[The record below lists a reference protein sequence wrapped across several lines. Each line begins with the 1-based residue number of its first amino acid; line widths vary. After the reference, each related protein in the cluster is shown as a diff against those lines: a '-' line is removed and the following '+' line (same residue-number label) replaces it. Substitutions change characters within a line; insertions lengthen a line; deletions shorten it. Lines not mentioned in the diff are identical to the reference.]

1 MSPMAK
7 YQTSF
12 DALGSAL
19 YRAGEPTLDLFAK
32 IISGACTRIPLLA
45 KAEAFDRL
53 MHLAKIGAWTE
64 AAFLLI
70 ALELPLW
77 RVRRLVYEDGEWL
90 CSLSNQPNLP
100 IALDDCVEATHEVLP
115 IAMFCAFVE
124 ARRRR
129 NAVHEIVSTVS
140 QTHQPWPEQ
149 SCAARTIG
157 DGNLE
162 VRFSNAHRTA
172 ATAT

>member
-1 MSPMAK
+1 MNLKAK
-7 YQTSF
+7 YQTSL
-12 DALGSAL
+12 DALDSAL
-19 YRAGEPTLDLFAK
+19 HHAQEPTLDLLAK

-45 KAEAFDRL
+45 KAEKFNRL
-53 MHLAKIGAWTE
+53 IELAKIGAWTE

-90 CSLSNQPNLP
+90 CSLSHQPNLP

-115 IAMFCAFVE
+115 IAMLCAFVE

-129 NAVHEIVSTVS
+129 NAAHETVSTVP
-140 QTHQPWPEQ
+140 QIQQPWPEYAM
-149 SCAARTIG
+149 CCENYR
-157 DGNLE
+157 
-162 VRFSNAHRTA
+162 
-172 ATAT
+172 

>member
-1 MSPMAK
+1 MSLKAK
-7 YQTSF
+7 HPTSF
-12 DALGSAL
+12 DALDSAL
-19 YRAGEPTLDLFAK
+19 YRASEPTLDLYAK
-32 IISGACTRIPLLA
+32 IISAACTRIPLLA
-45 KAEAFDRL
+45 EAEAFDRL
-53 MHLAKIGAWTE
+53 MHLSKIGAWTE

-115 IAMFCAFVE
+115 IAMFYAFVE

-129 NAVHEIVSTVS
+129 HAMQEPLSIVPYI
-140 QTHQPWPEQ
+140 QPRPEHNV
-149 SCAARTIG
+149 CCENYR
-157 DGNLE
+157 
-162 VRFSNAHRTA
+162 
-172 ATAT
+172 